1 MQKKS
6 SKLNAETERVVT
18 TYVWLPK
25 EIVVKEAESL
35 VVRVVRRRWELI
47 VVFNVTSIKY
57 LQACQAR
64 ASPLSAG

>member
-1 MQKKS
+1 MKKLILMQKKS

-35 VVRVVRRRWELI
+35 VVRVVRRRWEL
-47 VVFNVTSIKY
+47 
-57 LQACQAR
+57 
-64 ASPLSAG
+64 